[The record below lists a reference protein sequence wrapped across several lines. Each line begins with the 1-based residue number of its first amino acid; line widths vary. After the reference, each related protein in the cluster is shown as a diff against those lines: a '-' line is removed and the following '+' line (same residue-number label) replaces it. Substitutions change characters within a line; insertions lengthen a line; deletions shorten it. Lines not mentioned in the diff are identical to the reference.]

1 MNFHIKPHPY
11 DRWNSQKINATPGF
25 KSPIILI
32 IAACLLVSKTVDI
45 VTSFFVYNEY

>member
-1 MNFHIKPHPY
+1 MPY
-11 DRWNSQKINATPGF
+11 LITLMIDEIDEKINVTPGF

-32 IAACLLVSKTVDI
+32 IAACLLDSKTVDI